1 MDKIATILLISLG
14 VSGLVFAALLAAC
27 TWAIH
32 KENRREQEQI
42 RQQLADE
49 PFSCCYD
56 DLDVSGLIEE
66 D

>member
-1 MDKIATILLISLG
+1 MEIIATILLISLG
-14 VSGLVFAALLAAC
+14 VSGLVFAALLAAF

-32 KENRREQEQI
+32 TENRREQEQI

-49 PFSCCYD
+49 PFSCRYD
-56 DLDVSGLIEE
+56 DHDASGLIEE